1 MGVAVSSS
9 YFFSAAPSSSGG
21 GLLTLFP
28 CYTRETVL
36 QGPLHCQSFSF
47 PWATVLHELLQC
59 GSPMESQVLAA
70 NLLQQELLSPRVHRS
85 CQESAPVWSSH
96 GVTASFGCI
105 HLFECGILHALQ
117 VDIIIDPSQIR
128 LAWSSVGSSLDLSF
142 LFQCVHWFADDR
154 TVWGSA
160 ICLEGLC

>member
-1 MGVAVSSS
+1 MGVVVSSS
-9 YFFSAAPSSSGG
+9 LVVFAAPSSSGE
-21 GLLTLFP
+21 GLLTLCP
-28 CYTRETVL
+28 CSSVRSLSQETVL
-36 QGPLHCQSFSF
+36 HKLLRSGSF

-142 LFQCVHWFADDR
+142 LFQCVH
-154 TVWGSA
+154 
-160 ICLEGLC
+160 